1 MTSIQNGMISSGVQ
15 QSRRSCR
22 PAVLLSPQKGL
33 YIVPLH
39 HTMLSA
45 DVYTSEIGQNT
56 EKESPNL
63 YCVPLFDFLD
73 LPEVCGGR
81 VRGGEL
87 TPGKTSELGRR
98 LITSEAKP
106 HAPCIQEKA

>member
-56 EKESPNL
+56 EKESPKL
-63 YCVPLFDFLD
+63 YILCLISWTCQRCV
-73 LPEVCGGR
+73 E
-81 VRGGEL
+81 GECEEE
-87 TPGKTSELGRR
+87 S
-98 LITSEAKP
+98 
-106 HAPCIQEKA
+106 